1 MVPGTCSASS
11 RAVWCVPPSLSLSTS
26 PPRARPL
33 RLTSPPTLFLPQS
46 QTYDA
51 LTLTL
56 ESTVQITGVINQLPE
71 GKTAPDGHELTAD
84 WFAVVG
90 KAPGG
95 DEAFLN
101 KVNEV
106 HSRPPRAVSSTRR

>member
-1 MVPGTCSASS
+1 MPA
-11 RAVWCVPPSLSLSTS
+11 WPPS
-26 PPRARPL
+26 
-33 RLTSPPTLFLPQS
+33 QS

-56 ESTVQITGVINQLPE
+56 ESTIQITGVINQLPE
-71 GKTAPDGHELTAD
+71 GKTAPDNHELTAD

-95 DEAFLN
+95 EEAFLN

-106 HSRPPRAVSSTRR
+106 RRIFEKEHAVGKT

>member
-1 MVPGTCSASS
+1 MPAL
-11 RAVWCVPPSLSLSTS
+11 PPS
-26 PPRARPL
+26 
-33 RLTSPPTLFLPQS
+33 QS

-56 ESTVQITGVINQLPE
+56 ESTIQITGVINQLPE
-71 GKTAPDGHELTAD
+71 GKTAPDNHELTAD

-95 DEAFLN
+95 EEAFLN

-106 HSRPPRAVSSTRR
+106 RLP